1 MNWKYDVIYVN
12 FLSVVLRERN
22 VIIIYTPNQ
31 THRLWDRGRSGLIQ
45 FLLMI
50 RSWDSSYR
58 FPWLRPF
65 NHFVT
70 PKKLSFH
77 FSHFLFLTHF
87 TLSLC
92 VGKSTE
98 SGEEEDVFLKQLW
111 NVKKI
116 NMVSCRK
123 WFNNHC
129 SSKGIVFRTMQ
140 FHKISKYLHILGLLF
155 HIT

>member
-1 MNWKYDVIYVN
+1 MPPPAERRKSCVRHEKKVYLRPSSLLTPRAKEGRVDSGFFKSLFNLSKWTGNMMSFLYVN
-12 FLSVVLRERN
+12 FLSVVLSERN

-31 THRLWDRGRSGLIQ
+31 THRQ
-45 FLLMI
+45 
-50 RSWDSSYR
+50 
-58 FPWLRPF
+58 WLRPF

-111 NVKKI
+111 NV
-116 NMVSCRK
+116 RK
-123 WFNNHC
+123 N
-129 SSKGIVFRTMQ
+129 
-140 FHKISKYLHILGLLF
+140 
-155 HIT
+155 

>member
-1 MNWKYDVIYVN
+1 MPVRFNSISIDVMDS
-12 FLSVVLRERN
+12 L
-22 VIIIYTPNQ
+22 Q
-31 THRLWDRGRSGLIQ
+31 
-45 FLLMI
+45 I
-50 RSWDSSYR
+50 RSWGSSR

-70 PKKLSFH
+70 PKKLCWIAEGFH
-77 FSHFLFLTHF
+77 FSHFLNKSYIWFSDKQTSTYMNQNKISSRTRI

-140 FHKISKYLHILGLLF
+140 FHKISKYLHSWSIVSY
-155 HIT
+155 